1 MPRAAAHLAG
11 LVAVVLASAGCEVDL
26 DAKTYSTREER
37 RFTVS
42 GRPALDLRTFDG
54 AIDVRA
60 WDRPEVRVTVER
72 RGDSE
77 AVAKEIAT
85 RFSQDGN
92 RITVEATGPRIE
104 RRLRIGH
111 FVGPSARLEV
121 TVPSNADVT
130 LFTTDGSV
138 AVAGVTGT
146 LDLRSGDGS
155 ITGEDLGGGITAHSG
170 DGSITLSRV
179 HGGAKVGTRDGS
191 VRIRGVLTALDV
203 DTGDGSIVVDA
214 ADESRMNGDWRL
226 HSGDG
231 SITLGLPSTFDA
243 DLDART
249 DGGRVHAT
257 HAALAESRSD
267 DRMSLAGRMG
277 RGGHRLTVTTGDGSV
292 RIRESR

>member
-1 MPRAAAHLAG
+1 MPRAAAHLTCLAAAV
-11 LVAVVLASAGCEVDL
+11 LVSAGCEVDL
-26 DAKTYSTREER
+26 DAKTYSAREER

-54 AIDVRA
+54 TIDVRA

-72 RGDSE
+72 RGDNE
-77 AVAKEIAT
+77 AVLKEIAT

-92 RITVEATGPRIE
+92 RITVEATGPSRE
-104 RRLRIGH
+104 ARFGVGH

-130 LFTTDGSV
+130 LFTKDGSV

-155 ITGEDLGGGITAHSG
+155 ITGEDLGGGITAHSD

-179 HGGAKVGTRDGS
+179 RGGAKVGTRDGS

-203 DTGDGSIVVDA
+203 DTGDGSIVIDV
-214 ADESRMNGDWRL
+214 ADESRMAGDWRL

-231 SITLGLPSTFDA
+231 SITLGLPSAFDA
-243 DLDART
+243 DLDARAG
-249 DGGRVHAT
+249 DGRVHVA
-257 HAALAESRSD
+257 HAALAVS
-267 DRMSLAGRMG
+267 GRAIHM
-277 RGGHRLTVTTGDGSV
+277 
-292 RIRESR
+292 